1 MIMEGLKSKVQL
13 SNKMS
18 PNFPDKKGG
27 LLGKMVTTGSDC
39 PAHQLI
45 LPFNA
50 PLSITSPHSTLFS
63 IRRFYI
69 TFTPKTQKPL
79 PPSSSNLLHLF
90 TLHEV
95 FKAFFHNVSPTLC
108 AEIFNTHNQCYIPL
122 FAACIR
128 YTFANVFIARTH
140 KLPVS
145 IRVTRWNRIF
155 GKSCASA
162 IFSEL
167 FVERKFEN

>member
-69 TFTPKTQKPL
+69 TFTPKTQNPYPL
-79 PPSSSNLLHLF
+79 ARPTFYIYLPYMRFLRHSFTTFPPRSVQRFLIPITNVIFLFLRRAYATLLQMSLS
-90 TLHEV
+90 LEPI
-95 FKAFFHNVSPTLC
+95 NCLS
-108 AEIFNTHNQCYIPL
+108 Q
-122 FAACIR
+122 
-128 YTFANVFIARTH
+128 
-140 KLPVS
+140 
-145 IRVTRWNRIF
+145 
-155 GKSCASA
+155 
-162 IFSEL
+162 SE
-167 FVERKFEN
+167 